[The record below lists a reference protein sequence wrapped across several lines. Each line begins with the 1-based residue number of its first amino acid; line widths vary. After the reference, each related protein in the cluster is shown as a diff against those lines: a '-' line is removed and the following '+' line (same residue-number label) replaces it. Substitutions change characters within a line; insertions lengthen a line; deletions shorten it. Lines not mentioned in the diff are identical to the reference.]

1 MNSYEKIY
9 SLITEEKPKPLR
21 TREKLTTAEKHSRYK
36 KLLSQGKAGP
46 AVAAAYKAGTYDP
59 NKDYSAEN
67 RQMMK

>member
-9 SLITEEKPKPLR
+9 SLITEEKPKPLK
-21 TREKLTTAEKHSRYK
+21 TGKKLATAEKHSKYK
-36 KLLSQGKAGP
+36 ELLSQGKVGP

>member
-9 SLITEEKPKPLR
+9 SLITEEKPKPL
-21 TREKLTTAEKHSRYK
+21 TTAEKHSKYK

-46 AVAAAYKAGTYDP
+46 AVAAAYKAGTYNP
-59 NKDYSAEN
+59 KKDYSSEN